1 MRWRWGA
8 GGGVGVKCP
17 RLGTISVAFFH
28 SEEWMQQIES
38 VLTSFFSSGAGAQ
51 ESVGLCISD
60 T

>member
-1 MRWRWGA
+1 M
-8 GGGVGVKCP
+8 GVKCP
-17 RLGTISVAFFH
+17 RLGTISVAFFY